1 MPGTVYGPNDLSP
14 QDGTAAYQ
22 LVGELTAHQGDNRY
36 GL

>member
-1 MPGTVYGPNDLSP
+1 MPGMVYDLNDLSP

-22 LVGELTAHQGDNRY
+22 LVGELMAHQGDNRY